1 VLRNIMGL
9 WLVQE
14 CRRTW
19 QKEGRDYSYA
29 ELADMASS
37 AEPFKSLVD
46 PDDQSFLHPGDMPS
60 RIREFCKRTNQPV
73 PEDAGSVVRTALDSL
88 ALKYRWVLERLE
100 MLTGH
105 RLDRIHMVGG
115 GTQNTL
121 LCQLAANAMGR
132 PVIAGPIEAT
142 AIGNIIVQAIG
153 LGHIGSL
160 DQGREIVRNSFEV
173 ITYEP
178 EPERAIE
185 DAYARFAGM
194 LE

>member
-1 VLRNIMGL
+1 
-9 WLVQE
+9 
-14 CRRTW
+14 
-19 QKEGRDYSYA
+19 
-29 ELADMASS
+29 
-37 AEPFKSLVD
+37 
-46 PDDQSFLHPGDMPS
+46 MPS
-60 RIREFCKRTNQPV
+60 RIREFCRRTNQPV
-73 PEDAGSVVRTALDSL
+73 PEDIGSVVRTALDSL

-121 LCQLAANAMGR
+121 LCQLAATAMGR

-160 DQGREIVRNSFEV
+160 EQGREIVRNSFEV

-178 EPERAIE
+178 QPEGAID
-185 DAYARFAGM
+185 DAYARFTQM